1 MKVFLYQGYN
11 SQLCL
16 LLIDLK
22 ALDFVKSVPC
32 VCQSEDNL
40 LQPYLKAYITYWQLM
55 ENPSLISHFL
65 PSRKT
70 QHKEVRWVLCHSTT

>member
-40 LQPYLKAYITYWQLM
+40 LQPYLKACITYWQLM
-55 ENPSLISHFL
+55 ENPSLISQFL

-70 QHKEVRWVLCHSTT
+70 QHKEVR